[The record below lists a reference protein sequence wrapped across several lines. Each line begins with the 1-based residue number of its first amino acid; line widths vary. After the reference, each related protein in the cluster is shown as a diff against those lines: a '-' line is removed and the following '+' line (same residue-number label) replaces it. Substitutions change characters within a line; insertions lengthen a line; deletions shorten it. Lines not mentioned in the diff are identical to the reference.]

1 MLLFLLVIII
11 ITAAI
16 AGTIGYHIGKNTGIR
31 RTLIDCRNFLITNKP
46 EKK

>member
-1 MLLFLLVIII
+1 MLLFLLIIII

-16 AGTIGYHIGKNTGIR
+16 AGTIGYKFGKKTGTR